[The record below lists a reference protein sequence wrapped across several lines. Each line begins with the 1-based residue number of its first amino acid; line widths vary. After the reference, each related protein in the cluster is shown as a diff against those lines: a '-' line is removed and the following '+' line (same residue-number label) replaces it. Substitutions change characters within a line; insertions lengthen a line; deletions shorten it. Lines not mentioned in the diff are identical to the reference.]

1 MIQAVFG
8 GLALGASLAALAD
21 AFRSRET
28 PSGQDALGQ
37 FVFSAGPPS
46 SAPSGGGGPMVLPP
60 GPESAGDQAVG
71 PVVSV
76 EPATV
81 GRGGSPFFGINAP
94 FYFWPHAFPVYP
106 ARPRPISLV
115 CRTQEIDDEEYLVCR
130 RTYPLRPV
138 AWGPAAGYL

>member
-60 GPESAGDQAVG
+60 GPEGWILLVGSRAFARMEGD
-71 PVVSV
+71 
-76 EPATV
+76 
-81 GRGGSPFFGINAP
+81 
-94 FYFWPHAFPVYP
+94 
-106 ARPRPISLV
+106 LV
-115 CRTQEIDDEEYLVCR
+115 
-130 RTYPLRPV
+130 
-138 AWGPAAGYL
+138 